1 VKVTSGAQ
9 PGSAA
14 HPATMI
20 VRCAG
25 TGSAWTLDVGPGAA
39 SSQQPHVGYHAG
51 PAAAVPIFAEQ
62 HFPHPRARVPAP
74 SPGSYAGPF
83 SAISPSAAAFIDWC
97 PACGPGTAP
106 WDPVT
111 GSGASLRREPNVGG
125 LNQPEAA
132 SFVSPRLGWVVGIEN
147 HHNATGI
154 TSQHQRIV
162 VTEDAGRTWHTQ
174 YTSPSTG

>member
-1 VKVTSGAQ
+1 
-9 PGSAA
+9 
-14 HPATMI
+14 MI
-20 VRCAG
+20 VQCAG
-25 TGSAWTLDVGPGAA
+25 TGSAWALDVGPGAE

-51 PAAAVPIFAEQ
+51 PGGAVPIFAEQ
-62 HFPHPRARVPAP
+62 YFPHPGAGVRAD

-106 WDPVT
+106 WDLVT
-111 GSGASLRREPNVGG
+111 GSGAALARKGNFGG

-132 SFVSPRLGWVVGIEN
+132 SFVTAQLGWVAGIVN

-154 TSQHQRIV
+154 TRQDQLIV
-162 VTEDAGRTWHTQ
+162 ATNDGGRTWHIQ
-174 YTSPSTG
+174 YTSPKMT